1 MYDLATFKDHVWMF
15 ATATHPMRFKHN
27 HQNYFYREIVFSY
40 TNKDLKK
47 ESPRDVTFQKGVKN
61 ICIFVGFW
69 SCWENPSK
77 IQGAAEKNKEQVDAN
92 CTGFS
97 VEFFGSQS
105 VENKNLNIDNFFR
118 ELEKNPPTAFK
129 SLGIYL

>member
-1 MYDLATFKDHVWMF
+1 MISTIPRKSLQGLNLACNVVRILRKD
-15 ATATHPMRFKHN
+15 
-27 HQNYFYREIVFSY
+27 
-40 TNKDLKK
+40 
-47 ESPRDVTFQKGVKN
+47 SPRDVTLRQDVEN
-61 ICIFVGFW
+61 NWILARFW

-77 IQGAAEKNKEQVDAN
+77 SLRAAEKSQGAAEKNKEQVDAN

>member
-1 MYDLATFKDHVWMF
+1 MLPSSKVPRTFEF
-15 ATATHPMRFKHN
+15 LF
-27 HQNYFYREIVFSY
+27 VF
-40 TNKDLKK
+40 
-47 ESPRDVTFQKGVKN
+47 
-61 ICIFVGFW
+61 
-69 SCWENPSK
+69 
-77 IQGAAEKNKEQVDAN
+77 GADEKSQEAN